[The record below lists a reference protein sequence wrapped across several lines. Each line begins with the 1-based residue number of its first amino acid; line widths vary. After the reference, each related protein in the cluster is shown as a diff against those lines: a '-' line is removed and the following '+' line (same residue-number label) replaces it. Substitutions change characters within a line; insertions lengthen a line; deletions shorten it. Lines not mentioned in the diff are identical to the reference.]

1 MVILG
6 AKSYAYKTNK
16 GKVSVK
22 QKGITLDK
30 TNSEI
35 FTFEKMKLIALKHK
49 SIESAKRFQFSY
61 VNKQVVTNYVSRTVK
76 STLDSKRIC
85 VENSF
90 DTLPFGFAV

>member
-30 TNSEI
+30 VNSEI
-35 FTFEKMKLIALKHK
+35 FTFEKIKLIALQHK

-90 DTLPFGFAV
+90 GILPFGFAV